1 MLNEPLSDS
10 NAVTLVLLDNT
21 YPARAS
27 SLAVSTLLIKVTISA
42 KVSASAEEADK
53 IASTLPFSI
62 VIEEAKEADAS
73 ESCTLE
79 AYVLSKAAR
88 SALLV
93 AMSAAKEDEAED
105 KFEAAVEA
113 VKSILEA
120 KEAEAEDKSP
130 STLVILPASEAEAA
144 DRFEAAVEAVES
156 ILAAKEAEVDD
167 KSPSTPVILEAK
179 EADAA
184 DKLFAAAVSF
194 ASTSFCTAV
203 IADAL
208 AVTSAS
214 MLACSV
220 LSFANLVDA
229 SAVMLVARDAD
240 VFDKLVAAVEAVE
253 SILVAKAPDTADN
266 SASVA

>member
-79 AYVLSKAAR
+79 AYVLSKAAM

-113 VKSILEA
+113 VDVILDA
-120 KEAEAEDKSP
+120 KEADAED
-130 STLVILPASEAEAA
+130 
-144 DRFEAAVEAVES
+144 R
-156 ILAAKEAEVDD
+156 
-167 KSPSTPVILEAK
+167 SPSTPVILDAK

-184 DKLFAAAVSF
+184 DRLFAVAVSF

-208 AVTSAS
+208 AIASAS
-214 MLACSV
+214 MLACNV

-240 VFDKLVAAVEAVE
+240 VFDRLVAAVEAVE